1 MHLFLMRACAAAVAL
16 GLVALSSPR
25 HANAGVLET
34 NYLPLWMPMPRFIP
48 GPPQWM
54 PPVPP
59 PSGSGE
65 IYSPSQT
72 ATYEMSNIG
81 GYSFPPCEPNPG
93 GLMTKTQWGSAAF
106 RQAGRIVVH
115 TFGSDFDTVLAAYRG
130 SSCGALT
137 LLGVNDNRVLPGMST
152 SQSLLQFD
160 AAANTQYRLQIGGR
174 NGAEGDIYANV
185 FRLPP
190 GGGLSVFLAQYGG
203 TSFEGRDYVC
213 ELGYTHA
220 STCPTAGFVVHNST
234 GKTLTVTPSASLGG
248 AFFIPAAFSL
258 APGQARLVNFA
269 YNTAFNRTTLRTV
282 VGYFTFTGRV
292 GTTLVSRAYSR
303 GLVSVKSQTAYGPN
317 VLRAAVAN
325 QVRTAYVNEGAF
337 HDVKLSNVGTQ
348 AATGCHA
355 RSRVSSRLKTYWQLF
370 TPPSTTGTPSV
381 PITIPAGG
389 FRWLRVWVASQ
400 TARDGDPLSLGDIII
415 DCANTAELAFNAAN
429 RFDLTTFGSFPLRN
443 VAVTAVSPTNGVL
456 NVPPTGTA
464 KFRVSVRNTG
474 PAVQLR
480 VNGFYEGPFDDPANS
495 RFTVTGICAASA
507 AGACTGPSG
516 STVLIYSAPQNVTRY
531 FNVFVK
537 APAVNPGYDP
547 SKRRIFFNVKQ
558 DAPSNVAS
566 DYVLVGTRGISVRK
580 N

>member
-1 MHLFLMRACAAAVAL
+1 MHLFSMCRRVAAVVFVLGAL
-16 GLVALSSPR
+16 AWPQ
-25 HANAGVLET
+25 HADAGVLER
-34 NYLPLWMPMPRFIP
+34 NYLPQWMPMPRFIP
-48 GPPQWM
+48 GPPLWL

-59 PSGSGE
+59 PAGGGE

-81 GYSFPPCEPNPG
+81 GYSFPPCERNPG

-137 LLGVNDNRVLPGMST
+137 LLGVNDNRIVSGIST

-160 AAANTQYRLQIGGR
+160 VAANTQYRLQIGGR

-185 FRLPP
+185 FRLPS
-190 GGGLSVFLAQYGG
+190 GGGLSVFLAKYGG
-203 TSFEGRDYVC
+203 ASFEGRDYVC

-220 STCPTAGFVVHNST
+220 PTCPAATFVVHNST
-234 GKTLTVTPSASLGG
+234 GHTLNVIPSSSLGG
-248 AFFIPAAFSL
+248 AFGVPAAFSL
-258 APGQARLVNFA
+258 SPGQAKAVTFN
-269 YNTAFNRTTLRTV
+269 YNTVFNRTTLRTV
-282 VGYFTFTGRV
+282 VGYFTFSGRV

-303 GLVSVKSQTAYGPN
+303 GLVSVKSQTGYGAN

-325 QVRTAYVNEGAF
+325 QVRTAYVNEGVYF
-337 HDVKLSNVGTQ
+337 DVKISNIGTQ

-355 RSRVSSRLKTYWQLF
+355 RSKVFSRLKTYWQLL

-381 PITIPAGG
+381 PVTIPAGG
-389 FRWLRVWVASQ
+389 YKWLRVWMASQ
-400 TARDGDPLSLGDIII
+400 SARDGDPLSLGDIII

-429 RFDLTTFGSFPLRN
+429 RFDLTSFGSFPLRN
-443 VAVTAVSPTNGVL
+443 VVVTAVSPTTGVL

-464 KFRVSVRNTG
+464 KFRVSVKNTG
-474 PAVQLR
+474 PAVQMR
-480 VNGFYEGPFDDPANS
+480 INGFYEAPFDDPASS
-495 RFTVTGICAASA
+495 RFTVTGICAANA

-516 STVLIYSAPQNVTRY
+516 STVLIYSSAQNVTNY
-531 FNVFVK
+531 FNVFVR

-547 SKRRIFFNVKQ
+547 SRRRIFLVVKQ
-558 DAPSNVAS
+558 DTPANVS
-566 DYVLVGTRGISVRK
+566 TDYVLVGTRGIAVRK